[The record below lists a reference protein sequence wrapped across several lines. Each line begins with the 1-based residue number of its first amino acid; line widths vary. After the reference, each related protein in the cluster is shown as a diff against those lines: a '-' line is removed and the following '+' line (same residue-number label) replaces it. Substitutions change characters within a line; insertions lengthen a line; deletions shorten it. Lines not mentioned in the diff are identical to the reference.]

1 LRQSVSLVTQRL
13 KDLGAAVRSGNLF
26 VLEAHVSV
34 TGEQL
39 MYRFFFR
46 VCLVVLAIITLD
58 ARIEASAQQPVR
70 KPSAPNARIFFV
82 DLKDGATV
90 PSKLKIRFGIEN
102 MEVAP
107 AGTVKPNTGHH
118 HLLIDTGLPP
128 LDQPIPSDFNHIHFG
143 GGQIEA
149 EITLPAGEHT
159 LQLLLGDQSHIPHQP
174 PVFSEVIHVRVDPAT
189 VEKARTPAPA
199 GAGVF
204 FVEPADGATVGR
216 KLTVK
221 FGISG
226 MELVPAG
233 TSKPNSGHHHL
244 LIDAPLPAFDREIPS
259 DLNHVHF
266 GRAQTEAE
274 INLTPGDHT
283 LQLLLGDHEHI
294 AHDPPVFSKVIHI
307 HVADAAPDKAP
318 PQAAAA
324 DGRRPSPPDAA
335 VYFIYPGNGERIYPN
350 STIRFGL
357 RNMGVAPAGVF
368 KPNTGHHHLMIDV
381 ETPPLDRPLPSDLN
395 HIHFGNGQTEK
406 KITLSPGEHTLQ
418 LILAD
423 EKHMPH
429 DPPVISE
436 RIKVT
441 VKAAVRP
448 PARRRFRR

>member
-1 LRQSVSLVTQRL
+1 MY
-13 KDLGAAVRSGNLF
+13 F
-26 VLEAHVSV
+26 
-34 TGEQL
+34 
-39 MYRFFFR
+39 MYRFGR
-46 VCLVVLAIITLD
+46 ACLIILTTIVLD
-58 ARIEASAQQPVR
+58 APLDAGAQQPAPAR
-70 KPSAPNARIFFV
+70 QPSAPNARIFFI
-82 DLKDGATV
+82 DLKDGATI
-90 PSKLKIRFGIEN
+90 PSKVKLHLGIEN
-102 MEVAP
+102 MEIAAAGVA
-107 AGTVKPNTGHH
+107 KPNSGHY
-118 HLLIDTGLPP
+118 HLLIDSELPP
-128 LDQPIPSDFNHIHFG
+128 LDQPIPIDFNHIDFG
-143 GGQIEA
+143 GGQTEA
-149 EITLPAGEHT
+149 EITLPVGEHT
-159 LQLLLGDQSHIPHQP
+159 LQLLLGDPDHIPHDP
-174 PVFSEVIHVRVDPAT
+174 PVVSEVIHVRVDPAT

-199 GAGVF
+199 GASVF
-204 FVEPADGATVGR
+204 FVEPTDGATVGR

-221 FGISG
+221 FGLSG
-226 MELVPAG
+226 MALVPAG
-233 TSKPNSGHHHL
+233 TYQPNSGHHHL

-274 INLTPGDHT
+274 ITLTPGDHT

-294 AHDPPVFSKVIHI
+294 PHDPPISSNVIHI
-307 HVADAAPDKAP
+307 HVADAAPEAA

-324 DGRRPSPPDAA
+324 GGRRPSPPDAA
-335 VYFIYPGNGERIYPN
+335 VYFIYPSDGERIYPN

-357 RNMGVAPAGVF
+357 RNMGVAPAGVV

-423 EKHMPH
+423 DHHIPH

-441 VKAAVRP
+441 VKVVRP
-448 PARRRFRR
+448 ARKRFRR